1 MSAAAAISGAV
12 YSGRRNTC
20 WLGTPE
26 IYFRKSIDNSRLVK
40 VEDPRR
46 AREMKQFGIAL
57 CLLFALVM
65 GYALQHFRAIE
76 FGYQIE
82 TLRNQRDGLLEMNRA
97 LRLEE
102 ASLRD
107 PERIDVMARKL
118 GLQSP
123 QPGQVMHLDV
133 DADTSAPVMAS
144 VTPISVVSARAGPPI
159 WSPTSSGHKTPWRA
173 RASTWAATYGCSV
186 AHPRTHRRGQS
197 GSSSRMTRT
206 T

>member
-1 MSAAAAISGAV
+1 MSAAAATAFSRT
-12 YSGRRNTC
+12 GRQSC

-26 IYFRKSIDNSRLVK
+26 IYFRKTIDNSRLVK

-46 AREMKQFGIAL
+46 AREMKHFGIAL
-57 CLLFALVM
+57 CLLFLLVM

-76 FGYQIE
+76 YGYKIE
-82 TLRNQRDGLLEMNRA
+82 SLRAERDGLTEMNRA

-123 QPGQVMHLDV
+123 QPGQVIRM
-133 DADTSAPVMAS
+133 DASDDSATPVMTS
-144 VTPISVVSARAGPPI
+144 VTPVSVVSAR
-159 WSPTSSGHKTPWRA
+159 
-173 RASTWAATYGCSV
+173 
-186 AHPRTHRRGQS
+186 
-197 GSSSRMTRT
+197 
-206 T
+206 